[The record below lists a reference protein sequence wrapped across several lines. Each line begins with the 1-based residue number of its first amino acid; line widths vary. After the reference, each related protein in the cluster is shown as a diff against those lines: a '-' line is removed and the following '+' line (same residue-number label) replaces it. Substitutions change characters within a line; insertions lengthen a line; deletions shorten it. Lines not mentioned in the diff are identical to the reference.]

1 MRYSLLLTALAA
13 ASLVGCAQHQLQP
26 VPAPEPIRVVPAQ
39 TYTAPPPPT
48 YVAPP
53 PVEAPKVYKL
63 KNYDGPEAM
72 TNNEVIEA
80 QRECLLRKMRPH
92 VTKLAVRTEYS
103 SVMVP
108 VSVECEPF

>member
-1 MRYSLLLTALAA
+1 
-13 ASLVGCAQHQLQP
+13 
-26 VPAPEPIRVVPAQ
+26 
-39 TYTAPPPPT
+39 
-48 YVAPP
+48 
-53 PVEAPKVYKL
+53 L

-72 TNNEVIEA
+72 TNQEVLEA